1 MPFDSNA
8 DWLSDWSH
16 GFRIPSQH
24 GFGIEVFA
32 SGLTPARQDSNWY
45 SGAVA
50 KITNTREN
58 PTNTVSIEA
67 VGEIKILYYPD
78 TNNKTNYETHFSF
91 DELNPNRFTDDKSV
105 HEAIEQE
112 RIELVNNNWYECYD
126 DLLDTYC
133 EQAHGDLD
141 EALAC
146 ATETLSAKEYIKLQ
160 DDHIDKQLWEA

>member
-1 MPFDSNA
+1 MFDNNS
-8 DWLSDWSH
+8 DWLHNYSN

-32 SGLTPARQDSNWY
+32 GGLTPSRQDSNWY

-67 VGEIKILYYPD
+67 VGEIKLTYYPD
-78 TNNKTNYETHFSF
+78 TNDKTNYETHFSY
-91 DELNPNRFTDDKSV
+91 DELNPNRFTNDKSV
-105 HEAIEQE
+105 YEAIEQG

-126 DLLDTYC
+126 DLDDTYC
-133 EQAHGDLD
+133 EQVHGDLD
-141 EALAC
+141 EALLC
-146 ATETLSAKEYIKLQ
+146 ATENLSAKAYIQ
-160 DDHIDKQLWEA
+160 VVDDHIDKQLWEA